1 MTKTKEK
8 FKKNK
13 KIKKRS
19 HYRKNHLT
27 SLLGPFIEKQDRV
40 LGMREALF
48 A

>member
-1 MTKTKEK
+1 MTKTEEK
-8 FKKNK
+8 LKK
-13 KIKKRS
+13 KIIKKKRS

-40 LGMREALF
+40 LGMREPLF

>member
-1 MTKTKEK
+1 MSKTKEK
-8 FKKNK
+8 LKK
-13 KIKKRS
+13 KKRS